1 MASKSEF
8 EDSAMVHLDAVYRGA
23 YALCAKADVAEDL
36 VQTTFL
42 KAFERFESFQ
52 SGTNCKAWLMQI
64 LRNVWID
71 RLRHHKFAEQQMPFD
86 KELIADRPHEN
97 VAVWSNAEEMMEN
110 FSDEQV
116 IRALQELP
124 AHQRLTLFLADVEGF
139 SQNEIARI
147 TGVEVGTVKSRI
159 SRARAQLKKKLASYA
174 NEMGLTG
181 GQR

>member
-1 MASKSEF
+1 
-8 EDSAMVHLDAVYRGA
+8 MVHLDAVYRGA
-23 YALCAKADVAEDL
+23 FALCAKADMAEDL

-64 LRNVWID
+64 LRNIWID
-71 RLRHHKFAEQQMPFD
+71 RLRHNKFAAQQMPFD
-86 KELIADRPHEN
+86 EKLIADRPHANEM
-97 VAVWSNAEEMMEN
+97 VWSNAQDMMEN

-116 IRALQELP
+116 IRALQELG
-124 AHQRLTLFLADVEGF
+124 ANQRLTLFLADVEGF

-174 NEMGLTG
+174 DQMGLTG
-181 GQR
+181 GQK